1 MALLHFRYSGIYI
14 VKWLVSLYMVA
25 IFIIN
30 IIMSLIFLVLAIII
44 LSGKGDN
51 LNAGYNFA
59 TKEEKET

>member
-1 MALLHFRYSGIYI
+1 
-14 VKWLVSLYMVA
+14 MVA

-30 IIMSLIFLVLAIII
+30 IIMSLIFWVLAIII

>member
-1 MALLHFRYSGIYI
+1 MG
-14 VKWLVSLYMVA
+14 A

-30 IIMSLIFLVLAIII
+30 IIMSLILWGLAIII
-44 LSGKGDN
+44 LSGKWDN